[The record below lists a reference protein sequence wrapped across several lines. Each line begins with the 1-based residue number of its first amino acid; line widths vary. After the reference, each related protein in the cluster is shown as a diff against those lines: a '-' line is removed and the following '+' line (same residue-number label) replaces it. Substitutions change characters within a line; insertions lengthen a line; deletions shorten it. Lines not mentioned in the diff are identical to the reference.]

1 MKRIILKYPLR
12 SVPVPQRV
20 CMQKDANIIC
30 VHEQNGQIILWAEV
44 PKKTEDGFCG
54 EGLEFR
60 EFVVIPTGGYFDLA
74 CIFVGT
80 AFVGQYV
87 WHVYEVV

>member
-1 MKRIILKYPLR
+1 
-12 SVPVPQRV
+12 
-20 CMQKDANIIC
+20 MQKDAKIIC

-44 PKKTEDGFCG
+44 PKKTEDTFCG

-60 EFVVIPTGGYFDLA
+60 EFVVVPTGACFDFS

-80 AFVGQYV
+80 AFVGPYV